1 MKVLVMGKDG
11 QLGQSFQRLVNF
23 NTQKTIANY
32 NFVFM
37 GREDLDLSNSNII
50 FEHFEENKY
59 DLILNFAAFTNV
71 DQAETSISKADM
83 VNHIAVKAI
92 AKMAMKHKMRL
103 IHISTDF
110 VFDGTKNKPYLE
122 TDKASAINVYG
133 KGKLAGENALMSN
146 MKSNAIIIRT
156 SGVYSE
162 FGNNFVKTIIKLS
175 QKNNY
180 LNIISDQIGTPTY
193 ASDLANTILEIITN
207 EKFISNDKPSEI
219 YHYSNDGA
227 ISWYE
232 FAKEIV
238 EICKIDCIVNPI
250 PSSDYPLPAKR
261 PKYSLLNKEKISK
274 EYDISIKDWRDSLR
288 ICLKNLKTFN

>member
-32 NFVFM
+32 NFVFT

-71 DQAETSISKADM
+71 DEAETSKSKADM

-162 FGNNFVKTIIKLS
+162 FGNNFVKTIIKPS

-207 EKFISNDKPSEI
+207 EKFIYNDKPSEI
-219 YHYSNDGA
+219 FHYSNDGE

-238 EICKIDCIVNPI
+238 EICKIDCFVNPI
-250 PSSDYPLPAKR
+250 HSSDYPLPAKR

-274 EYDISIKDWRDSLR
+274 EYDITIKDWRDSL
-288 ICLKNLKTFN
+288 LANP

>member
-32 NFVFM
+32 NFVFT

-50 FEHFEENKY
+50 FEYFEENKY

-71 DQAETSISKADM
+71 DVAETSISKADM

-261 PKYSLLNKEKISK
+261 PKYSLLNKEKIST
-274 EYDISIKDWRDSLR
+274 EYDISIKDWQESLS

>member
-1 MKVLVMGKDG
+1 
-11 QLGQSFQRLVNF
+11 
-23 NTQKTIANY
+23 
-32 NFVFM
+32 
-37 GREDLDLSNSNII
+37 
-50 FEHFEENKY
+50 
-59 DLILNFAAFTNV
+59 
-71 DQAETSISKADM
+71 
-83 VNHIAVKAI
+83 
-92 AKMAMKHKMRL
+92 
-103 IHISTDF
+103 
-110 VFDGTKNKPYLE
+110 
-122 TDKASAINVYG
+122 
-133 KGKLAGENALMSN
+133 

-162 FGNNFVKTIIKLS
+162 FGNNFVKTILKLS

-219 YHYSNDGA
+219 YHYSNDGE

-250 PSSDYPLPAKR
+250 HSSDYPLPAKR
-261 PKYSLLNKEKISK
+261 PKYSLLNKEKIST
-274 EYDISIKDWRDSLR
+274 EYDISIKDWRESLR